1 MFYILILINLMYI
14 SCEFLFNFFLLNTAS
29 TFSTLDQIHSVEIMG
44 RSLASFGFTL
54 LFWKMIQN
62 SKKTGGQKFFY
73 IILVSCITY
82 PSFYYLQGK
91 LVDYLAESSTPET
104 KRKMNDLFLLKQ
116 GLINGSVQLDSIPY
130 NPSIKDLP
138 ESKTFISSISLF
150 MLNNNAVHSYIEKNR
165 NQVARHVFNAQLTKE
180 PSQYIAAYEKV
191 IAEIDLLYKKYEEL
205 EYRRQVEASKAQKI
219 ANGSFS
225 DMHNKLKRKYRSDSR
240 KRQYAGLSY
249 ASYVNTSSIKDL
261 IKDELRRRHSIN
273 IVSNFNPNNKAS
285 FVNAVVHS
293 VNKEFA
299 EINNRTKDEIGFV
312 VPLGYNYRTHFYNDP
327 AIKKLLKDT
336 LGPLYFDGY
345 FGAKAFRDLDIQA
358 DRKMLRDNAKII
370 SLQLTHNFSNRD
382 LNSAESISIVKAMII
397 PPIALIFSIFF
408 AFLNLFIL
416 IKTIAMKVMK
426 NKAKS
431 NKISNYIVYGLLF
444 ILLVFPSVLNNK
456 YTESKSYQTVYNTM
470 KEYNPIMAFGANWIL
485 KFEPFIYGYG
495 KAFLDEHKD
504 KFGVKI

>member
-29 TFSTLDQIHSVEIMG
+29 NFSTLDQIHSVEIMG

-62 SKKTGGQKFFY
+62 SNNSGRRKFFY
-73 IILVSCITY
+73 VILVSFITY
-82 PSFYYLQGK
+82 PSFYHLQGK
-91 LVDYLAESSTPET
+91 LVDYLAESSTLST
-104 KRKMNDLFLLKQ
+104 KRQMNDLFLVKQ
-116 GLINGSVQLDSIPY
+116 GLINGSVQLSSIPY
-130 NPSIKDLP
+130 NLSIRDLP

-150 MLNNNAVHSYIEKNR
+150 MFNNNILHSYIEKNR
-165 NQVARHVFNAQLTKE
+165 NQIARHVFIAQLTKD

-191 IAEIDLLYKKYEEL
+191 IAEIDVLYKKYEEL

-249 ASYVNTSSIKDL
+249 ASYVNTSSIKEL

-312 VPLGYNYRTHFYNDP
+312 VPLGYNYRVHFYKDP
-327 AIKKLLKDT
+327 AIIKLLSDT
-336 LGPLYFDGY
+336 LGPLYFDGN
-345 FGAKAFRDLDIQA
+345 FGSKAFRGLDIQG
-358 DRKMLRDNAKII
+358 DRKMLQDNANII
-370 SLQLTHNFSNRD
+370 SLKLAHNFSHRD

-426 NKAKS
+426 NKNKS

-444 ILLVFPSVLNNK
+444 ILLVFPAVLNNK
-456 YTESKSYQTVYNTM
+456 YTESKSYQTLYKTM
-470 KEYNPIMAFGANWIL
+470 KEYNPIMAFSANWIL

-495 KAFLDEHKD
+495 KAFLSRNNS
-504 KFGVKI
+504 GVKK